1 MFKIAMG
8 NDNQIHLQVKF
19 DAAQEAESK
28 MAFATISTTYLVN
41 FEKLGYISSAGL
53 GILFETQ
60 NRLRQVGHQLKLINM
75 SQNIR
80 DIFRCT
86 GFDEIFEII

>member
-8 NDNQIHLQVKF
+8 NDNQIHLQGKF
-19 DAAQEAESK
+19 DAAQEAEAK
-28 MAFATISTTYLVN
+28 VVFATISTTYFVN
-41 FEKLGYISSAGL
+41 FEKLDYISSAGL

-60 NRLRQVGHQLKLINM
+60 NRLRQTEHQLKLINM
-75 SQNIR
+75 SQHIR

-86 GFDEIFEII
+86 GFDQIFEIK